1 MRINSSLKIFLIFG
15 KHFSVFPV
23 LQYVSAMIALNCDGE
38 GEGGDSGDS
47 NYSNMLSKSSIEAI
61 GKASFALMFAIMFAI
76 FVLTIWVRTR
86 NSPGCPI
93 KMNEKVG
100 DVCY

>member
-1 MRINSSLKIFLIFG
+1 
-15 KHFSVFPV
+15 
-23 LQYVSAMIALNCDGE
+23 MIALNCDGD
-38 GEGGDSGDS
+38 GESGDS
-47 NYSNMLSKSSIEAI
+47 SYSSMLSKSSIEAI

-86 NSPGCPI
+86 NSTGCPI

>member
-1 MRINSSLKIFLIFG
+1 
-15 KHFSVFPV
+15 
-23 LQYVSAMIALNCDGE
+23 MIALNCDGE

-86 NSPGCPI
+86 ASTIQYRLSHKNVPSAKTTYKLI
-93 KMNEKVG
+93 QNEKVG